1 MGIIDKL
8 KQKKNLDNMSET
20 AKNMVEALKYP
31 YQYFH
36 KNTPQDTIIK
46 AYEKAFERGTKEGFT
61 PVMVPV
67 DGILEEYFGIVE
79 EDRYSVDEVLQ
90 AQVGSGKKILEERFD
105 EYFCDEMED
114 GSMDEFIGE
123 YDDEPE
129 VMNGYSSLRDFSTGE
144 TNEVILYE
152 VPTKNP
158 WELVAYIP
166 FGGWNECPNPDEMTA
181 ICKYWYEAYGAIPTI
196 ITHDVLEMRLPK
208 PVDEKMALEVAKEHY
223 AFTPDRVDQGTA
235 TGTLSEVAASIA
247 VSKGWFFWWD

>member
-1 MGIIDKL
+1 MGIFDKL
-8 KQKKNLDNMSET
+8 QKKKNICNMSET
-20 AKNMVEALKYP
+20 AKNMVEACKYP

-36 KNTPQDTIIK
+36 KNTSKDTIIK
-46 AYEKAFERGTKEGFT
+46 AYEKAFEIGKKEGFT
-61 PVMVPV
+61 PVLVLV
-67 DGILEEYFGIVE
+67 DGILEEYFGIME
-79 EDRYSVDEVLQ
+79 KDQYSVDDVLQ
-90 AQVGSGKKILEERFD
+90 ADVSLGKKILKDRLD
-105 EYFCDEMED
+105 EYLREVMED
-114 GSMDEFIGE
+114 GNMDEFIGE

-129 VMNGYSSLRDFSTGE
+129 VMSGYSSLRDFSTGE

-166 FGGWNECPNPDEMTA
+166 FGGWNECPNPDEMMA
-181 ICKYWYEAYGAIPTI
+181 ICKYWYEEYGAIPTI
-196 ITHDVLEMRLPK
+196 ISHDVLEMQLPK
-208 PVDEKMALEVAKEHY
+208 PIGADRALEVAKEHY